1 MPPLRWPVVS
11 RAMSRPPVT
20 GSVAG
25 RGPQGD
31 SANRGR
37 RQARA
42 GESGQRRPAS
52 PARLG
57 SVRPAAPPCPGTPA
71 LSRLEPRET
80 GKDTPASPGEHGG
93 RRTLRRVPGVG
104 QEPGRELVGPGGT
117 RETDEGLEGGGA
129 GRASWGHGR
138 APWIEVSRF
147 PRWGAHHSPSLRG
160 WETEGG
166 GWPLHRGRVH
176 PPAGAHRLLSKTPSS
191 CRRQSR
197 VWAPETARLGRR
209 RARAG
214 PRVCSAASAQALL
227 RPRSARDTDTLPSLA
242 SDRT

>member
-1 MPPLRWPVVS
+1 MPGGVASEGRGRRRCRLAWAPPLRWPVVS

-25 RGPQGD
+25 RAPQGD

-42 GESGQRRPAS
+42 GESGQRRPAY

-57 SVRPAAPPCPGTPA
+57 SVRPAAPPCLGTPA
-71 LSRLEPRET
+71 RSRLEPRET

-93 RRTLRRVPGVG
+93 RRTLRRAPGAG
-104 QEPGRELVGPGGT
+104 QEPGRELVTPGGT
-117 RETDEGLEGGGA
+117 RETDEGLGEGGA

-147 PRWGAHHSPSLRG
+147 PRWGAHHTPSPWG

-166 GWPLHRGRVH
+166 GGHSTGDAFARPLELTGFSQ
-176 PPAGAHRLLSKTPSS
+176 RLLPL
-191 CRRQSR
+191 
-197 VWAPETARLGRR
+197 AGD
-209 RARAG
+209 RAG
-214 PRVCSAASAQALL
+214 SG
-227 RPRSARDTDTLPSLA
+227 RPRWHGWVGGGHGPGPGCVLLHQHRPC
-242 SDRT
+242 